1 MNDAARPSLMSN
13 VVSVLIG
20 LALIGVGLAGL
31 VLPILPGWL
40 LIIAGLVMLAGVV
53 PPLRRGVSRMVE
65 SPLVQRVISEAAK
78 SRGIRKTMGR
88 AMQSPIVRRGLDHAC
103 RWRVVNALL
112 EQSTTQQAATRASTG
127 AQPLQAAP
135 RSHGVLDAE
144 PSREF

>member
-40 LIIAGLVMLAGVV
+40 LIIAGLVMLAGVL
-53 PPLRRGVSRMVE
+53 PPLRRGVSRMVD
-65 SPLVQRVISEAAK
+65 SSLVQRVISEAAK
-78 SRGIRKTMGR
+78 SPGIRKTMGR
-88 AMQSPIVRRGLDHAC
+88 AMQLPVVRRGLDHAC

-112 EQSTTQQAATRASTG
+112 VQSTTQQAATSASTG
-127 AQPLQAAP
+127 ATPSQAARRP
-135 RSHGVLDAE
+135 HGVLDAE